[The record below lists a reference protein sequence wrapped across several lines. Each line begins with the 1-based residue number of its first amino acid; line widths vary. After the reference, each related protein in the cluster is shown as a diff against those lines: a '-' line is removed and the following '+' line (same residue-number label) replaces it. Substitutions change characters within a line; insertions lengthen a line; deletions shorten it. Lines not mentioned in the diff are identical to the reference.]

1 VSSPILADKA
11 FARATITNFFF
22 FFSLNCFILLPLY
35 IEGAGGTEI
44 EIGIVMGL
52 YITHGIGYAFM
63 WTILAS
69 LLLLGS
75 ALSMSLTDRRVA

>member
-1 VSSPILADKA
+1 
-11 FARATITNFFF
+11 
-22 FFSLNCFILLPLY
+22 
-35 IEGAGGTEI
+35 
-44 EIGIVMGL
+44 
-52 YITHGIGYAFM
+52 M

>member
-11 FARATITNFFF
+11 FVRATITNFFF
-22 FFSLNCFILLPLY
+22 FFSLNCFILL
-35 IEGAGGTEI
+35 
-44 EIGIVMGL
+44 
-52 YITHGIGYAFM
+52 THGIGYAFM